1 MSAQL
6 CFVVISIANG
16 CYGDSTHFFPVHLP
30 LTLNEGSL
38 WCYWSVLHDDDL
50 SLQLYHEVFEL
61 EFLRETETMYHEEA
75 LRVMRD
81 SQFTVSA
88 ES

>member
-1 MSAQL
+1 M
-6 CFVVISIANG
+6 C
-16 CYGDSTHFFPVHLP
+16 
-30 LTLNEGSL
+30 
-38 WCYWSVLHDDDL
+38 HDDDL

>member
-1 MSAQL
+1 M
-6 CFVVISIANG
+6 
-16 CYGDSTHFFPVHLP
+16 D
-30 LTLNEGSL
+30 
-38 WCYWSVLHDDDL
+38 DDDL
-50 SLQLYHEVFEL
+50 SLQLYHDVFEL

-88 ES
+88 EAKQRGSCGVHSKEDHVGYIAKRIMWGT